1 MKNLLWSPCSEVL
14 AIVCHESTTSTT
26 LIQLWTENNCHWYL
40 KQTLA
45 FSMEDPLL
53 YVTWSNTADPNKKEL
68 IYLTTRELA
77 YCTFCWD
84 VNHSKGK
91 TTDDKAIVGV
101 IDGNKILVTSF
112 KEGVV
117 PPPMAHQA
125 IETPESQNAIVFA
138 PNNNES
144 SLVNSN
150 EFCTVS
156 CTNKLTFFK
165 QIKVIYFN

>member
-1 MKNLLWSPCSEVL
+1 VKNLLWSPCSEVL

-45 FSMEDPLL
+45 FSMENPLL
-53 YVTWSNTADPNKKEL
+53 YVTWGNTVDPNKKEL

-91 TTDDKAIVGV
+91 TTDDKAVVGV
-101 IDGNKILVTSF
+101 IDGDKILVTSF

-125 IETPESQNAIVFA
+125 IETLESQNAIVFA
-138 PNNNES
+138 PNNNKS
-144 SLVNSN
+144 FLVNSN

-156 CTNKLTFFK
+156 YTNKLTFFK